1 MSKLSQ
7 EQQAELMKFLD
18 LEEAESLDKAK
29 ELFSQKFVKQE
40 ELSSKI
46 GKITGSIT
54 NVARKAFEPFGVQLT
69 EDDFKDKKIED
80 VLRSASEKASESF
93 KNKISELESRATGQ
107 GSEELIKDWEKKY
120 STIEKKLQLKP
131 TRQGKKALTAFESF
145 KNEVTVKE
153 KTSKINS
160 VFDRALSSI
169 KPDPSVNEITMKGFR
184 SHINEKF
191 SIELNENDEP
201 VVMDRKTGE
210 RIKSDKKAGT
220 FLGLEDVLMSE
231 AATAGILQKNPNA
244 GNKKPIVGGLGQRQ
258 PEAVN
263 NTRSKGLSPRFL
275 GM

>member
-93 KNKISELESRATGQ
+93 KNKITELESRATGQ

-120 STIEKKLQLKP
+120 STIEKKLTETEKA
-131 TRQGKKALTAFESF
+131 RQESINAFESF

-263 NTRSKGLSPRFL
+263 STRSKGLSPRFL

>member
-18 LEEAESLDKAK
+18 LEEVESLDKAK

-120 STIEKKLQLKP
+120 STIEKKLTETEKA
-131 TRQGKKALTAFESF
+131 RQESINAFESF

>member
-120 STIEKKLQLKP
+120 YTIEKKLTETEKA
-131 TRQGKKALTAFESF
+131 RQESINAFESF

-263 NTRSKGLSPRFL
+263 NTRSKGLSHRFL

>member
-120 STIEKKLQLKP
+120 STIEKKLTETEKA
-131 TRQGKKALTAFESF
+131 RQESINAFESF

-160 VFDRALSSI
+160 VFDRPLSSI

-258 PEAVN
+258 PESVN

>member
-7 EQQAELMKFLD
+7 EQQAELIKFLD

-107 GSEELIKDWEKKY
+107 GSEELIKDLEKKY
-120 STIEKKLQLKP
+120 STIEKKLTETEKA
-131 TRQGKKALTAFESF
+131 RQESINAFESF

-191 SIELNENDEP
+191 FIELNENDEP

-231 AATAGILQKNPNA
+231 AATAGILKKNPNA

>member
-120 STIEKKLQLKP
+120 STIEKKLTETEKA
-131 TRQGKKALTAFESF
+131 RQESINAFESF

>member
-7 EQQAELMKFLD
+7 EQQAELIKFLD

-120 STIEKKLQLKP
+120 STIEKKLTETEKA
-131 TRQGKKALTAFESF
+131 RQESINAFESF

-191 SIELNENDEP
+191 FIELNENDEP

-231 AATAGILQKNPNA
+231 AATAGILKKNPNA

>member
-7 EQQAELMKFLD
+7 EQQVELMKFLD

-69 EDDFKDKKIED
+69 EEDFKDKKIED
-80 VLRSASEKASESF
+80 VLRSASEKASETY

-120 STIEKKLQLKP
+120 STIEKKLQETDKA
-131 TRQGKKALTAFESF
+131 RQESVTAFESF
-145 KNEVTVKE
+145 KNEVSVKE

-201 VVMDRKTGE
+201 VVMDKKTGE

-220 FLGLEDVLMSE
+220 FLGLEDVLLSE

-244 GNKKPIVGGLGQRQ
+244 GNKKPVTVGFGQRQ
-258 PEAVN
+258 PEQNN
-263 NTRSKGLSPRFL
+263 NTKAKGLSPRFL

>member
-93 KNKISELESRATGQ
+93 KNKITELESRATGQ

-120 STIEKKLQLKP
+120 STIEKKLTETEKA
-131 TRQGKKALTAFESF
+131 RQESINAFESF

-191 SIELNENDEP
+191 SIELNDNDEP

>member
-93 KNKISELESRATGQ
+93 KNKITELESRATGQ

-120 STIEKKLQLKP
+120 STIEKKLTETEKA
-131 TRQGKKALTAFESF
+131 RQESINAFESF

-184 SHINEKF
+184 
-191 SIELNENDEP
+191 
-201 VVMDRKTGE
+201 
-210 RIKSDKKAGT
+210 
-220 FLGLEDVLMSE
+220 
-231 AATAGILQKNPNA
+231 
-244 GNKKPIVGGLGQRQ
+244 
-258 PEAVN
+258 
-263 NTRSKGLSPRFL
+263 
-275 GM
+275 

>member
-120 STIEKKLQLKP
+120 STIEKKLQETDKA
-131 TRQGKKALTAFESF
+131 RQESVTAFESF

-160 VFDRALSSI
+160 VFDRALNSI

>member
-93 KNKISELESRATGQ
+93 KNKISELESRAIGQ

-120 STIEKKLQLKP
+120 STIEKKLTETEKA
-131 TRQGKKALTAFESF
+131 RQESINAFESF

>member
-120 STIEKKLQLKP
+120 STIEKKLTETEKA
-131 TRQGKKALTAFESF
+131 RQESINAFESF

-258 PEAVN
+258 PESVN

>member
-120 STIEKKLQLKP
+120 STIEKKLTETEKA
-131 TRQGKKALTAFESF
+131 RQESINAFESF

-210 RIKSDKKAGT
+210 IIKSDKKAGT

>member
-1 MSKLSQ
+1 MSKLTP
-7 EQQAELMKFLD
+7 EQQTELLKYLD
-18 LEEAESLDKAK
+18 LDEAENLDKAK

-80 VLRSASEKASESF
+80 VLRFASEKASESF
-93 KNKISELESRATGQ
+93 KNKITELESRASGQ
-107 GSEELIKDWEKKY
+107 GSEEIIKEWEKKY
-120 STIEKKLQLKP
+120 SSVEKKLQETDKA
-131 TRQGKKALTAFESF
+131 RQESINAFEQF
-145 KNEVTVKE
+145 KAEVTQKE

-160 VFDRALSSI
+160 VFDKALTSI

-191 SIELNENDEP
+191 AIELNESDEP

-231 AATAGILQKNPNA
+231 AAAAGILQKNPKA
-244 GNKKPIVGGLGQRQ
+244 GNSKPVIPGYGQRQ
-258 PEAVN
+258 AEAPT
-263 NTRSKGLSPRFL
+263 NTKAKGLSPRFL

>member
-120 STIEKKLQLKP
+120 STIEKKLTETEKA
-131 TRQGKKALTAFESF
+131 RQESINAFESF

-160 VFDRALSSI
+160 VFDRALNSI

>member
-93 KNKISELESRATGQ
+93 KNKISELESRAIGQ

-120 STIEKKLQLKP
+120 STIEKKLTETEKA
-131 TRQGKKALTAFESF
+131 RQESINAFESF

-201 VVMDRKTGE
+201 VVMDRKTCE

-244 GNKKPIVGGLGQRQ
+244 GNKKPILGGLGQRQ

>member
-120 STIEKKLQLKP
+120 STIEKKLTETEKA
-131 TRQGKKALTAFESF
+131 RQESINAFESF

-210 RIKSDKKAGT
+210 RIKSDKKAST

-258 PEAVN
+258 PESVN

>member
-7 EQQAELMKFLD
+7 EQQVELMKFLD

-69 EDDFKDKKIED
+69 EEDFKDKKIED
-80 VLRSASEKASESF
+80 VLRSASEKASETY

-120 STIEKKLQLKP
+120 STIEKKLQETDKA
-131 TRQGKKALTAFESF
+131 RQESITAFESF
-145 KNEVTVKE
+145 KNEVSVKE

-201 VVMDRKTGE
+201 VVMDKKTGE

-220 FLGLEDVLMSE
+220 FLGLEDVLLSE
-231 AATAGILQKNPNA
+231 AANAGILQKNPNA
-244 GNKKPIVGGLGQRQ
+244 GNKKPVTVGFGQRQ
-258 PEAVN
+258 PEQNN
-263 NTRSKGLSPRFL
+263 NTKAKGLSPRFL

>member
-1 MSKLSQ
+1 MSKLTP
-7 EQQAELMKFLD
+7 EQQTELLKYLD
-18 LEEAESLDKAK
+18 LDEAENLDKAK

-93 KNKISELESRATGQ
+93 KNKISELESRASGQ
-107 GSEELIKDWEKKY
+107 GSEEIIKEWEKKY
-120 STIEKKLQLKP
+120 SSVEKKLQETDKA
-131 TRQGKKALTAFESF
+131 RQESINAFEQF
-145 KNEVTVKE
+145 KSEVTQKE

-160 VFDRALSSI
+160 VFDRALTSI

-231 AATAGILQKNPNA
+231 AAAAGILQKNPKA
-244 GNKKPIVGGLGQRQ
+244 GNSKPIIAGYGQRQ
-258 PEAVN
+258 VEAPT
-263 NTRSKGLSPRFL
+263 NTKAKGLSPRFL

>member
-93 KNKISELESRATGQ
+93 KNKISELESRAIGQ

-120 STIEKKLQLKP
+120 STIEKKLTETEKA
-131 TRQGKKALTAFESF
+131 RQESINAFESF

-244 GNKKPIVGGLGQRQ
+244 GNKKPILGGLGQRQ

>member
-120 STIEKKLQLKP
+120 STIEKKLTETEKA
-131 TRQGKKALTAFESF
+131 RQESINAFESF

-258 PEAVN
+258 PETVN

>member
-120 STIEKKLQLKP
+120 STIEKKLTETEKA
-131 TRQGKKALTAFESF
+131 RQESINAFESF

-263 NTRSKGLSPRFL
+263 NTR
-275 GM
+275 

>member
-7 EQQAELMKFLD
+7 EQQSELMKFLD

-93 KNKISELESRATGQ
+93 KNKITELESRATGQ

-120 STIEKKLQLKP
+120 STIEKKLTETEKA
-131 TRQGKKALTAFESF
+131 RQESINAFESF

-231 AATAGILQKNPNA
+231 AATAGILQKNPNS

>member
-7 EQQAELMKFLD
+7 EQQEELMKFLD

-120 STIEKKLQLKP
+120 STIEKKLTETEKA
-131 TRQGKKALTAFESF
+131 RQESINAFESF

-160 VFDRALSSI
+160 VFDRALNSI

-258 PEAVN
+258 PETVN

>member
-93 KNKISELESRATGQ
+93 KNKITELESRATGQ

-120 STIEKKLQLKP
+120 STIEKKLTETEKA
-131 TRQGKKALTAFESF
+131 RQESINAFESF

>member
-120 STIEKKLQLKP
+120 STIEKKL
-131 TRQGKKALTAFESF
+131 TET
-145 KNEVTVKE
+145 E
-153 KTSKINS
+153 K
-160 VFDRALSSI
+160 
-169 KPDPSVNEITMKGFR
+169 
-184 SHINEKF
+184 
-191 SIELNENDEP
+191 
-201 VVMDRKTGE
+201 
-210 RIKSDKKAGT
+210 
-220 FLGLEDVLMSE
+220 
-231 AATAGILQKNPNA
+231 
-244 GNKKPIVGGLGQRQ
+244 
-258 PEAVN
+258 
-263 NTRSKGLSPRFL
+263 
-275 GM
+275 

>member
-7 EQQAELMKFLD
+7 EQQVELMKFLD

-69 EDDFKDKKIED
+69 EEDFKDKKIED
-80 VLRSASEKASESF
+80 VLRSASEKASETY

-120 STIEKKLQLKP
+120 STIEKKLQETDKA
-131 TRQGKKALTAFESF
+131 RQESITAFESF
-145 KNEVTVKE
+145 KNEVSVKE

-201 VVMDRKTGE
+201 VVMDKKTGE

-220 FLGLEDVLMSE
+220 FLGLEDVLLSE
-231 AATAGILQKNPNA
+231 AANAGILQKNPNA
-244 GNKKPIVGGLGQRQ
+244 GNKKPVTVGFGQRQ
-258 PEAVN
+258 PEQNN
-263 NTRSKGLSPRFL
+263 NTKAKGLSRRFL

>member
-1 MSKLSQ
+1 
-7 EQQAELMKFLD
+7 
-18 LEEAESLDKAK
+18 
-29 ELFSQKFVKQE
+29 
-40 ELSSKI
+40 
-46 GKITGSIT
+46 
-54 NVARKAFEPFGVQLT
+54 
-69 EDDFKDKKIED
+69 
-80 VLRSASEKASESF
+80 
-93 KNKISELESRATGQ
+93 
-107 GSEELIKDWEKKY
+107 
-120 STIEKKLQLKP
+120 
-131 TRQGKKALTAFESF
+131 
-145 KNEVTVKE
+145 
-153 KTSKINS
+153 
-160 VFDRALSSI
+160 
-169 KPDPSVNEITMKGFR
+169 MKGFR

-258 PEAVN
+258 PETVN

>member
-93 KNKISELESRATGQ
+93 KNKITELESRAIGQ

-120 STIEKKLQLKP
+120 STIEKKLTETEKA
-131 TRQGKKALTAFESF
+131 RQESINAFESF

>member
-120 STIEKKLQLKP
+120 STIEKKLTETEKA
-131 TRQGKKALTAFESF
+131 RQESINAFESF

-160 VFDRALSSI
+160 VFDRALNSI

-258 PEAVN
+258 PETVN